1 LTALSCVVR
10 PALPLLSRPPAKN
23 RYQFCS
29 LCMQRLVAAMN
40 AGLEDEGA
48 AKKVEVQK
56 KLVQKKLTS
65 CVATLCGKFPIKFR
79 PTK

>member
-1 LTALSCVVR
+1 
-10 PALPLLSRPPAKN
+10 
-23 RYQFCS
+23 
-29 LCMQRLVAAMN
+29 MQRLVAAMN